1 MTESLPTRNDAA
13 RPRLRSIISTILLVL
28 ISVMIVRDI
37 FVRRWGAPTP
47 PSSDVTQRIPL
58 RFRGVRARQRASRCA
73 RAKSPLNRVNPVP
86 EVPMPRRLI
95 STGSPFE
102 KTAGYSRAVID
113 GDFAFVAGTTGYDY
127 ATMTMP
133 ADVTSQSRNCFKTI
147 EAALKEGGFAMADI
161 VRATYY
167 ITDAKDADAQF
178 AVCGEVLGE
187 IRPAATLL
195 VVAAL
200 YKPEMKVEIEVT
212 AKRRTA

>member
-1 MTESLPTRNDAA
+1 
-13 RPRLRSIISTILLVL
+13 
-28 ISVMIVRDI
+28 
-37 FVRRWGAPTP
+37 
-47 PSSDVTQRIPL
+47 
-58 RFRGVRARQRASRCA
+58 
-73 RAKSPLNRVNPVP
+73 
-86 EVPMPRRLI
+86 MPRQLV

-147 EAALKEGGFAMADI
+147 EAALQEGGFAMADI

-167 ITDAKDADAQF
+167 ITDLKDADAHF
-178 AVCGEVLGE
+178 AVCGEVLGD

-195 VVAAL
+195 VVAGL
-200 YKPEMKVEIEVT
+200 YKAEMKIEIEVT